1 MNSGMIAV
9 MLGVS
14 LLIGLLGLIA
24 FIWGLRSGQFD
35 DEKKFTQGLLMDSV
49 DELNDAYRNE
59 LKRDSMRES
68 AFQSDSVRESNK
80 IFNNGGKQ

>member
-1 MNSGMIAV
+1 MNNGMIAI

-35 DEKKFTQGLLMDSV
+35 DEKKFTQGLLMDGT
-49 DELNDAYRNE
+49 DELNEAYRND
-59 LKRDSMRES
+59 KKAKD
-68 AFQSDSVRESNK
+68 ANK
-80 IFNNGGKQ
+80 TK

>member
-1 MNSGMIAV
+1 MNSGMIAI

-35 DEKKFTQGLLMDSV
+35 DEKKFTQGLLMDGV
-49 DELNDAYRNE
+49 DELNDAYRND
-59 LKRDSMRES
+59 LKRESMRNL
-68 AFQSDSVRESNK
+68 AQDSHK
-80 IFNNGGKQ
+80 TK

>member
-24 FIWGLRSGQFD
+24 FIWGLRTGQFD

-59 LKRDSMRES
+59 LKRESVRDS
-68 AFQSDSVRESNK
+68 AFQSKSVRDSN
-80 IFNNGGKQ
+80 FNNGGNK

>member
-14 LLIGLLGLIA
+14 LLIGLLGLLA

-59 LKRDSMRES
+59 LKRESAQDSAIQKRES
-68 AFQSDSVRESNK
+68 AQNSNL
-80 IFNNGGKQ
+80 NNGGKQ

>member
-1 MNSGMIAV
+1 MNSGMIAI

-35 DEKKFTQGLLMDSV
+35 DEKKFTQGLLMDGV
-49 DELNDAYRNE
+49 DELNDAYRNDF
-59 LKRDSMRES
+59 K
-68 AFQSDSVRESNK
+68 K
-80 IFNNGGKQ
+80 ISKQTKEKNNNENL

>member
-24 FIWGLRSGQFD
+24 FIWGLRTGQFD
-35 DEKKFTQGLLMDSV
+35 DEKRFTEGLLD
-49 DELNDAYRNE
+49 DGIDALNEAYKKE
-59 LKRDSMRES
+59 KKWKKSTT
-68 AFQSDSVRESNK
+68 
-80 IFNNGGKQ
+80 

>member
-59 LKRDSMRES
+59 LKRNSAKYTKNAESSADSANFS
-68 AFQSDSVRESNK
+68 PKSH
-80 IFNNGGKQ
+80 

>member
-35 DEKKFTQGLLMDSV
+35 DEKKFTQGLLIDGV

-59 LKRDSMRES
+59 LKRESMRES
-68 AFQSDSVRESNK
+68 AIQSESAHDSNK
-80 IFNNGGKQ
+80 NLK

>member
-1 MNSGMIAV
+1 MIAV

-24 FIWGLRSGQFD
+24 FIWGLRTGQFD

-49 DELNDAYRNE
+49 DELNDAYRSE
-59 LKRDSMRES
+59 LKRESVRES
-68 AFQSDSVRESNK
+68 AFQSESVRESN
-80 IFNNGGKQ
+80 FNNGGKNENL